1 MANEEWGSHNSFMS
15 YDERENLEE
24 ELRLKICH
32 GLTNSFQAKYFGNR
46 RGSVSRDALLGEVLG
61 DK

>member
-1 MANEEWGSHNSFMS
+1 MS
-15 YDERENLEE
+15 YDGRGNLEG

-32 GLTNSFQAKYFGNR
+32 GLTNSFQANYFGNR